1 MLGGLLV
8 IYTWALLVI
17 KARAGAEPERPVEA
31 PAPRIRLPEPT
42 TLIEDDQHVTVLN
55 EAFAAV

>member
-17 KARAGAEPERPVEA
+17 KARAGAEPDRPIDA
-31 PAPRIRLPEPT
+31 AAPRIRLPEPT
-42 TLIEDDQHVTVLN
+42 AVIEDDQHVTVLN
-55 EAFAAV
+55 EAFVAV